1 MRTTGKLLLPRFEIR
16 LLKLPCLMGEDIPMG
31 EDNVFNLHP
40 NNPMQMISKGDI
52 KVFGE

>member
-1 MRTTGKLLLPRFEIR
+1 
-16 LLKLPCLMGEDIPMG
+16 MGEDISVG

-52 KVFGE
+52 RCLENRSDKIGHVKAG